1 MRGVL
6 WGSVCISICQQR
18 TLRLSL
24 HPNIYHL
31 FISSFSFSFN
41 QYSLSFLFKGQEQD
55 KSIKRKYFQNYD
67 MTLVFLI
74 PIKNTPQNNSEL
86 EPHSFYKVTYSA
98 QASVCYNKQ
107 IQNQTVHQQ
116 QQGKCI
122 IQQLF
127 YGNQS
132 ASLRESL
139 VSVIYL
145 VMKPQCRHTDKEVMS
160 LSPFRMTIPSQ
171 ILFYSK

>member
-1 MRGVL
+1 MRSVL

-98 QASVCYNKQ
+98 QACATTSKFKTRQCINSSKVNASYNSCSMA
-107 IQNQTVHQQ
+107 IS
-116 QQGKCI
+116 
-122 IQQLF
+122 QLRLER
-127 YGNQS
+127 
-132 ASLRESL
+132 AW
-139 VSVIYL
+139 YL
-145 VMKPQCRHTDKEVMS
+145 
-160 LSPFRMTIPSQ
+160 
-171 ILFYSK
+171 